1 MDSKE
6 IMDDQG
12 INLLSDE
19 ELDELAKSSDDI
31 ETVRAALNSLRER
44 ESKHLNRRL
53 NFLSD
58 RIKTLLRKETQLSVV
73 HSFGT
78 ALLTKHTVGA
88 ISWAVVR
95 NLCHAMSWDNTSLYS
110 LDNDGNMVLQAHVSK
125 DSQSSAQDMPFAA
138 PKELDKLVSIVL
150 HTKAPV
156 IAKNQEDFN
165 RLTVGYE
172 NAKSAIAFPIMIND
186 KLIGVFHS
194 TSKDEDKYT
203 NEHLSLFVSLSNI
216 LGAKLQE
223 AQWND
228 QIKSNRAQLKS
239 LVEER
244 TNELK
249 RAIDLLKEQN
259 LEKDVLLKEVHHR
272 VKNNMQIIISLLR
285 LQTNNVEDNEATT
298 IIQNSQN
305 RIMAMAMIHEQLYN
319 SDSLSH
325 ISAKNYITDL
335 SVNLKLAYDM
345 SESIV
350 LEHDLDD
357 VELDLE
363 KLVPVGL
370 IVNELLTNSLK
381 HAFKIEQTNPTIS
394 ISLRRGVSDQALL
407 TIKDNGGGFD
417 LDEFNQPNETLGFE
431 LVKSLAEQIDGDA
444 KAESTHEG
452 AKFAIRF
459 KC

>member
-1 MDSKE
+1 MDSKA
-6 IMDDQG
+6 ID
-12 INLLSDE
+12 LLSDE
-19 ELDELAKSSDDI
+19 ELESLASSSEDPQ
-31 ETVRAALNSLRER
+31 TVRTALNELRAR

-58 RIKTLLRKETQLSVV
+58 RIKTLLRKETQLSLV

-110 LDNDGNMVLQAHVSK
+110 LDNDGNMVLQAYQSK
-125 DSQSSAQDMPFAA
+125 DNQASDVDMPFATQG
-138 PKELDKLVSIVL
+138 EVDKLVAIVM
-150 HTKAPV
+150 HTKSPV
-156 IAKNQEDFN
+156 IAKNEDDFIQLN
-165 RLTVGYE
+165 ASYE
-172 NAKSAIAFPIMIND
+172 SAKSAIAFPIIIND
-186 KLIGVFHS
+186 KLIAVVHS
-194 TSKDEDKYT
+194 TSKEENRYT
-203 NEHLSLFVSLSNI
+203 SEHLSLFASLSNI

-228 QIKSNRAQLKS
+228 QVKSNRAQLKI

-244 TNELK
+244 TNELR

-285 LQTNNVEDNEATT
+285 LQSNTVEDNEA
-298 IIQNSQN
+298 ISVIQNSQN

-319 SDSLSH
+319 SESLSH
-325 ISAKNYITDL
+325 ISARNYITDL

-345 SESIV
+345 SESIE

-357 VELDLE
+357 VALDLE

-381 HAFKIEQTNPTIS
+381 HAFNNIQEHPTIS
-394 ISLRRGVSDQALL
+394 ISLKKDKADQAIL
-407 TIKDNGGGFD
+407 TIMDNGGGFD
-417 LDEFNQPNETLGFE
+417 SNEFTEPQDTLGFE
-431 LVKSLAEQIDGDA
+431 LVKSLSEQLDGEA
-444 KAESTHEG
+444 KVEEITEG
-452 AKFAIRF
+452 AKFVISF

>member
-1 MDSKE
+1 MNSKA
-6 IMDDQG
+6 ID
-12 INLLSDE
+12 LLSDE
-19 ELDELAKSSDDI
+19 ELESLANSS
-31 ETVRAALNSLRER
+31 EEPQTVRTALNELRAR

-95 NLCHAMSWDNTSLYS
+95 NLYHAMSWDNTSLYS
-110 LDNDGNMVLQAHVSK
+110 LDNDGNMVLQAYQSK
-125 DSQSSAQDMPFAA
+125 DNQASDVDMPFATQG
-138 PKELDKLVSIVL
+138 EVDKLVAIVM
-150 HTKAPV
+150 HTKSPV
-156 IAKNQEDFN
+156 IAKNEDDFIQLN
-165 RLTVGYE
+165 ASYE
-172 NAKSAIAFPIMIND
+172 SAKSAIAFPIIIND
-186 KLIGVFHS
+186 KLIAVFHS
-194 TSKDEDKYT
+194 TSKEENRYT
-203 NEHLSLFVSLSNI
+203 SEHLSLFASLSNI

-228 QIKSNRAQLKS
+228 QVKSNRAQLKI

-244 TNELK
+244 TNELR

-285 LQTNNVEDNEATT
+285 LQSNTVEDNEA
-298 IIQNSQN
+298 ISVIQNSQN

-319 SDSLSH
+319 SESLSH
-325 ISAKNYITDL
+325 ISARNYITDI

-345 SESIV
+345 SESIE

-357 VELDLE
+357 VALDLE

-381 HAFKIEQTNPTIS
+381 HAFNNNQEHPTIS
-394 ISLRRGVSDQALL
+394 ISLKKDMADQAIL
-407 TIKDNGGGFD
+407 TIMDNGGGFD
-417 LDEFNQPNETLGFE
+417 SNEFTEPQDTLGFE
-431 LVKSLAEQIDGDA
+431 LVKSLSEQLDGEA
-444 KAESTHEG
+444 KVEEITEG
-452 AKFAIRF
+452 AKFVISF